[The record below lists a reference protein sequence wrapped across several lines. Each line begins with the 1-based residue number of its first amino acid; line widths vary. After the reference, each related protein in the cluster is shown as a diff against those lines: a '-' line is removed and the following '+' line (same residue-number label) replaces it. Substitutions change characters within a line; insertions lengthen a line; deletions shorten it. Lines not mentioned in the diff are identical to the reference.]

1 MLIEIGERVHIIERR
16 RFETDVRRHFF
27 GVVDGVDGLA
37 IRTTGYSFVYD
48 SSATTFVRHDAPRTR
63 VIALTSDLIV
73 NIAPPETNPEDVRY
87 DFSEAG
93 KLTVTDGGAFSLDIN
108 EFGRFR

>member
-1 MLIEIGERVHIIERR
+1 MLIETGERVHIIERR
-16 RFETDVRRHFF
+16 RFDTDVRRHFF
-27 GVVDGVDGLA
+27 GVVDRVDGLA

-63 VIALTSDLIV
+63 VIPLTADLIV
-73 NIAPPETNPEDVRY
+73 TIAPPGTNPEDVRY

>member
-16 RFETDVRRHFF
+16 RFDTDVRRHFF
-27 GVVDGVDGLA
+27 GVVDRVEGLA

-48 SSATTFVRHDAPRTR
+48 PSATTFVRHDALRTR
-63 VIALTSDLIV
+63 VIPLTSDLIV
-73 NIAPPETNPEDVRY
+73 TIAPPGTSPEDVRY

-93 KLTVTDGGAFSLDIN
+93 KLTVTDDGTFSLDIN